1 MMASGE
7 GGGSPPRRVNPR
19 DVFTVLWVTLVF
31 VISLF
36 LLHELSRF
44 LIWMVIAI
52 FAAAVLSPLVAF
64 LVRRGLRRG
73 LAVAIV
79 VIAVFVLGGLVT
91 FAFVQPLITAADEF
105 SEDVPE
111 LVEEI
116 QSAPIVKNALD
127 RFNVEARVDKASSDL
142 PKELV
147 GFSGPLLDAFKTL
160 GEFVIGAVTISV
172 LMIFLLLYGPGFFAM
187 GLERINDPAKRRRVK
202 VIGGQMLTAVSGWVA
217 GNVVTSLVAGVVSL
231 IVFLILD
238 LPYAVLLALWVA
250 VADLIP
256 LVGATLGALPAIIL
270 AFIGGVPGGL
280 ITTGYFIGYQQFEN
294 HVLQPY
300 VYGKTIQLNPFVVL
314 VALIIGVEL
323 AGFLGALLALPIAGS
338 VQVLLNNLVGPA
350 EPHDEP
356 LPAEPPPSG

>member
-1 MMASGE
+1 M
-7 GGGSPPRRVNPR
+7 NPR
-19 DVFTVLWVTLVF
+19 DVFTVLWVSLVF
-31 VISLF
+31 LVSLF
-36 LLHELSRF
+36 LLYELRRF
-44 LIWMVIAI
+44 LVWMVIAI

-73 LAVAIV
+73 LAVTIV
-79 VIAVFVLGGLVT
+79 VVAVFVLAGLVT
-91 FAFVQPLITAADEF
+91 FAFVQPLVTAADEF

-111 LVEEI
+111 LVDEI
-116 QSAPIVKNALD
+116 RSAPIVKDALD
-127 RFNVEARVDKASSDL
+127 RFNIEARVDEASSEL
-142 PKELV
+142 PNELV
-147 GFSGPLLDAFKTL
+147 GFSGPLLEAFKSL
-160 GEFVIGAVTISV
+160 GEFIVGALTISV
-172 LMIFLLLYGPGFFAM
+172 LMIFLLLYGPGFFAA
-187 GLERINDPAKRRRVK
+187 GVERITDPAKRRRVK
-202 VIGGQMLTAVSGWVA
+202 LIGGQMLTAVSGWVA

-280 ITTGYFIGYQQFEN
+280 ITTGYFIAYQQFEN
-294 HVLQPY
+294 HILQPY

-314 VALIIGVEL
+314 VALIVGVEL
-323 AGFLGALLALPIAGS
+323 AGFLGALLALPVAGS

-350 EPHDEP
+350 EHGDEP
-356 LPAEPPPSG
+356 LPTETPSG